1 MAKNQEGFFRKQW
14 KRDGL
19 FALCASMILGAVF
32 IYASIDKIIHYS
44 TTLAFINKE
53 RNNEN

>member
-1 MAKNQEGFFRKQW
+1 MAEGQTGFLRGQW

-19 FALCASMILGAVF
+19 LALCARMILGAVF
-32 IYASIDKIIHYS
+32 IYASIDKIIHCN

-53 RNNEN
+53 RNNES